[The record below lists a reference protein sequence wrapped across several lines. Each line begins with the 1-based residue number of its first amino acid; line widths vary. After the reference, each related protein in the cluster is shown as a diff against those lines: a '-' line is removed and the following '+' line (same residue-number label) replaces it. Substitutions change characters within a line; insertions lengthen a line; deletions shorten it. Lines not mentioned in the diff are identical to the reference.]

1 MRPIDSD
8 ALKESARGISVFRTY
23 DAGMPDLRAL
33 VDAALTLDYAPV
45 VHSQWLL
52 HEMHPKRVT
61 VDGYVVCPECKHHF
75 DRIKGTWFK
84 RCPECG
90 AKMDGGKKDG

>member
-1 MRPIDSD
+1 MRLIDADGLADDFLHDS
-8 ALKESARGISVFRTY
+8 K
-23 DAGMPDLRAL
+23 DAGFYRAIYEG
-33 VDAALTLDYAPV
+33 AARRVKAAPTIDYEPV

-61 VDGYVVCPECKHHF
+61 VDGYVVCPECKHNF

-90 AKMDGGKKDG
+90 AKMDGGK

>member
-1 MRPIDSD
+1 MRPIDAD

-45 VHSQWLL
+45 KHGRWILNEDGKWACSDCDGVAI
-52 HEMHPKRVT
+52 EHPENPNT
-61 VDGYVVCPECKHHF
+61 WQALTACCPH
-75 DRIKGTWFK
+75 
-84 RCPECG
+84 CG
-90 AKMDGGKKDG
+90 AKMDEGKRDG